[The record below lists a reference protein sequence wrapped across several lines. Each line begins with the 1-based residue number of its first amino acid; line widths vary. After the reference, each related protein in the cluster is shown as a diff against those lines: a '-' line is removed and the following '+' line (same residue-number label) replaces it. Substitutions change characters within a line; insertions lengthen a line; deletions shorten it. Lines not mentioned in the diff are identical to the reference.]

1 MRDERTYDQR
11 DRNDHKRHERAPQ
24 AVKRRIGDRYQ
35 RMLPSQTQSR
45 EQRQKADKTGYGTDK
60 DGSNHYLRFTQTF
73 R

>member
-1 MRDERTYDQR
+1 
-11 DRNDHKRHERAPQ
+11 
-24 AVKRRIGDRYQ
+24 
-35 RMLPSQTQSR
+35 MLPSQTQSR